1 MENNGIAEVIYEKK
15 SAQKSLDTLSSV
27 IDENRPYVV
36 LYKKDGEID
45 GFTNI
50 TNVEKIGLFLGVYV
64 TAIGEEALKG
74 LAAGNELAIGAT
86 KDPKT
91 REALALSNFV
101 KGKEDNR

>member
-27 IDENRPYVV
+27 LDENRPYIV

-74 LAAGNELAIGAT
+74 LAAGNELAIGTA
-86 KDPKT
+86 KDPVR